1 MGNSVIT
8 MTNITK
14 RFKKAEVVKDF
25 SLDVKKGSITG
36 LIGPNGAGKT
46 TIMKILA
53 GLMFQTSGELSFYG
67 SRDDLDLNRRR
78 MSFMIEAPIVDY
90 NMTAYENLNYVRYVR
105 GYPDKKRIDEV
116 LDIVDLKD
124 TGKKKALKFSLGMRQ
139 RLGIAMALLTKPEV
153 LVLDEPVN
161 GLDPEG
167 IVEVRHIL
175 QKLSEDQGVTIL
187 ISSHLLSELSE
198 LCTDFSIIN
207 KGQLVENLS
216 LEELH
221 DRCRSHIVL
230 RTNNTEKTAA
240 VLEDKLS
247 IGSYKVLQS
256 GDIEIYEQ
264 LDAVERISKTVTDSG
279 CIITKLYESGQSLE
293 DYYLEKVGGSHE

>member
-14 RFKKAEVVKDF
+14 RFKKAEVVKNF

-78 MSFMIEAPIVDY
+78 MSFMIEALIVDY

-221 DRCRSHIVL
+221 NRCRSHIVL

-247 IGSYKVLQS
+247 IGSYKVLRS